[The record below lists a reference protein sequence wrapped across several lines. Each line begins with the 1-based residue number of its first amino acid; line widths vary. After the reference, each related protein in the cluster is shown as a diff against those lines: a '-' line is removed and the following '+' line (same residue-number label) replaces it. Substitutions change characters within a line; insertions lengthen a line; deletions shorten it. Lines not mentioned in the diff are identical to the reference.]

1 MNEIKYP
8 SVTTY
13 FISYDE
19 NDTKPHYGEVNSGQY
34 MITPKTNIFTTI
46 DKEEYITELSTYGIS
61 LENNSSENLTEIQ

>member
-13 FISYDE
+13 FISYEE

-34 MITPKTNIFTTI
+34 MITPKTNI
-46 DKEEYITELSTYGIS
+46 L
-61 LENNSSENLTEIQ
+61 